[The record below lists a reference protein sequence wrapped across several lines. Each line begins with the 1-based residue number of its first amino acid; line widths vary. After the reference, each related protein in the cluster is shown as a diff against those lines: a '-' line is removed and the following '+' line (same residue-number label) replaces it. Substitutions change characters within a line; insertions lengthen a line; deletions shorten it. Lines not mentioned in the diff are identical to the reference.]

1 MKENSEKEEQKE
13 KAESIRLESFRFS
26 MCNLKEG
33 DVIEFKYDR
42 NITCVVK
49 NDKKVI
55 YEGEEYSLSALAQKL
70 TGKNYPHPGP
80 EYWYYNG
87 ERLYNHALNLKA
99 QPASTIKPLLSRIFS
114 ALFKNKSL
122 STQLTTPAAVIIS
135 YGIMGILVSS
145 AFDT

>member
-1 MKENSEKEEQKE
+1 MEAIAEINGLKEKLHRVAPSKVEEEQKE

-55 YEGEEYSLSALAQKL
+55 YEGEEY
-70 TGKNYPHPGP
+70 
-80 EYWYYNG
+80 WYYNG
-87 ERLYNHALNLKA
+87 ERLCDLREKIQSKGGNN
-99 QPASTIKPLLSRIFS
+99 
-114 ALFKNKSL
+114 
-122 STQLTTPAAVIIS
+122 
-135 YGIMGILVSS
+135 
-145 AFDT
+145 

>member
-1 MKENSEKEEQKE
+1 
-13 KAESIRLESFRFS
+13 

-55 YEGEEYSLSALAQKL
+55 YEGEEYSLSELAQKL

-80 EYWYYNG
+80 KYWYYNG
-87 ERLYNHALNLKA
+87 ERLCDL
-99 QPASTIKPLLSRIFS
+99 RER
-114 ALFKNKSL
+114 
-122 STQLTTPAAVIIS
+122 TQS
-135 YGIMGILVSS
+135 KGGNN
-145 AFDT
+145 